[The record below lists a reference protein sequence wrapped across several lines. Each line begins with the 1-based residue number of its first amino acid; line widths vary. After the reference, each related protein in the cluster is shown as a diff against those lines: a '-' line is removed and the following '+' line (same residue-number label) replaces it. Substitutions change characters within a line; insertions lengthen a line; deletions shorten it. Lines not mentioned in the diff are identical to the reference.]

1 MTDRHETSNSL
12 IQVPRDLIRECERV
26 LSPMPGWRRHPLKSL
41 KQLIYG
47 LNGLYAWHQLFR
59 YNHGLRRP
67 SEVKRELEGI
77 LSWADKGN
85 SNRIA
90 ARLADL
96 DETNRDSFNLI
107 LFQMALEIAPDHPE
121 RAVQDPETLIR
132 LVDLSRSDPKQIATL
147 AERAIAS
154 VDSHIKEGRGG
165 NRNYGKLVER
175 EIVFELGC
183 IFAECTGRNPG
194 ITFDNHH
201 NYNNFNGIHTGPFVR
216 FVQIVSEELG
226 HTLNGRQILNIYSS
240 LDVPEWR
247 SGKTGGWSAT

>member
-1 MTDRHETSNSL
+1 
-12 IQVPRDLIRECERV
+12 
-26 LSPMPGWRRHPLKSL
+26 MPGWRRHPLKSL

-194 ITFDNHH
+194 TTYDFDNVD
-201 NYNNFNGIHTGPFVR
+201 YTGPFVR
-216 FVQIVSEELG
+216 FVQIVFEALG
-226 HTLNGRQILNIYSS
+226 RPLSGHQVFERYSA
-240 LDVPEWR
+240 LEVPEWQV
-247 SGKTGGWSAT
+247 GKRPWPRPQVSSR